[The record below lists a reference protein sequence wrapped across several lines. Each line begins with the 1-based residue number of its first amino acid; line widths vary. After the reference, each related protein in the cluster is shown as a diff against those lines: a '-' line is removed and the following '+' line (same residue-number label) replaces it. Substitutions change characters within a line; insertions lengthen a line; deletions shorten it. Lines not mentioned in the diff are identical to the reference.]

1 MLPIVYFLVGMRVHV
16 CTCIRISTTM
26 RTHAYA
32 CARMFNPAT
41 HICLFFDFHSILPTL
56 YPFLGFVRYF
66 MHD

>member
-56 YPFLGFVRYF
+56 
-66 MHD
+66 